1 MTLRQSITAENPH
14 TDQIEIIGQAEQKRV
29 RTATIDTKVLRP
41 GLKMY
46 EWDVNSGI
54 IKPAEIK
61 ERTVL
66 IGAMKSYS
74 GYVEFYKN
82 PGCYYHPALNA
93 ENAERHFKKKVKFKG
108 GKTVSEMEKA

>member
-1 MTLRQSITAENPH
+1 MTVRQSITAEQPT
-14 TDQIEIIGQAEQKRV
+14 TDQIEIIGQAEQKREK
-29 RTATIDTKVLRP
+29 TATIEAKILRP

-46 EWDVNSGI
+46 EWDVNTGI

-61 ERTVL
+61 EQTVL
-66 IGAMKSYS
+66 MGRMKSYS
-74 GYVEFYKN
+74 GYIEFYKN

-93 ENAERHFKKKVKFKG
+93 ENAERHFKKKVKMSS